1 MKPFHSSQII
11 LVWGVCV
18 CVCVCASTTFLG
30 GRMKCC
36 GIDSLDPLEKVE

>member
-18 CVCVCASTTFLG
+18 CVCVCVCVHHILG
-30 GRMKCC
+30 WK
-36 GIDSLDPLEKVE
+36 DEVLWN